1 MQARRAGTLIV
12 VILVTSLVGLL
23 PGDARSEVLR
33 PVRDPQNR
41 FMISVP
47 ASWET
52 RTSNWAAISAL
63 SPAPVG
69 EMPDSLEIVVKDL
82 PSPISAETCVHR
94 VEQVMRFTI
103 HAFTTLEEGPD
114 EVAGLQAFSHSYS
127 WRTRTGVDRRSRQ
140 VCVTIGRRVF
150 VLIGSTTDTPDH
162 VRENMPVLQRIMT
175 TFRPVDDPT
184 VWEQLWPW
192 TGNR

>member
-1 MQARRAGTLIV
+1 MV

-23 PGDARSEVLR
+23 PGEAWSEVLR

-47 ASWET
+47 VSWEI

-63 SPAPVG
+63 SPAPAG

-82 PSPISAETCVHR
+82 PSPISAEACVHR
-94 VEQVMRFTI
+94 VEQVMRYTI
-103 HAFTTLEEGPD
+103 HAFTTLHEGPD

-127 WRTRTGVDRRSRQ
+127 WRTRTGVDRRSHQ

-150 VLIGSTTDTPDH
+150 VLIASTTDTPDH
-162 VRENMPVLQRIMT
+162 VRENMPALQRIMT
-175 TFRPVDDPT
+175 TFRPLDDPT
-184 VWEQLWPW
+184 VWEQFWPW
-192 TGNR
+192 TRNR